1 MSACHSDDGRILAP
15 WVMKDV
21 EQLWNTYFSK
31 PFNWRSFT
39 LGKAGSSKKA
49 AYRLSMTLRKNARW
63 IDCSADTDIDQLY
76 EQWRSYMLGA
86 SAYLTKHGT
95 EEAAAALDRPLE
107 ITMTFWRFLEP
118 SLKHLHD
125 MPHLCMGN
133 DPDGALAADEQRR
146 KDKASILKDFKE
158 EVMSFIRE
166 AAYLSGSDNMS
177 NQKLEQALTIARQAM
192 DQAREDLQSSEC

>member
-15 WVMKDV
+15 WVTKDV

-31 PFNWRSFT
+31 PFNWRVFT
-39 LGKAGSSKKA
+39 TGKSGSSKKA

-63 IDCSADTDIDQLY
+63 IDCSADTDIDLLY
-76 EQWRSYMLGA
+76 EQWRTYMLGA

-118 SLKHLHD
+118 SLKHLHVT
-125 MPHLCMGN
+125 HLEMGN
-133 DPDGALAADEQRR
+133 DRDGALAADEQRR
-146 KDKASILKDFKE
+146 KHKAEILREFDKEIT
-158 EVMSFIRE
+158 VFIKQ
-166 AAYLSGSDNMS
+166 AAYLSGSDQFS
-177 NQKLEQALTIARQAM
+177 NQKLEQTLTIARQAM

>member
-1 MSACHSDDGRILAP
+1 MSACHSNDGRILAP

-146 KDKASILKDFKE
+146 KDKASIDPQGFQGRGDELHQRSGVPVRQRQDVK
-158 EVMSFIRE
+158 SE
-166 AAYLSGSDNMS
+166 AGAGSDHCPSGNGS
-177 NQKLEQALTIARQAM
+177 GPRGSAM
-192 DQAREDLQSSEC
+192 E

>member
-1 MSACHSDDGRILAP
+1 MSDCHSDDGRILAP

-31 PFNWRSFT
+31 PFNWRSFA

-76 EQWRSYMLGA
+76 EQWRSHMLGA
-86 SAYLTKHGT
+86 SAYLTKHVT

-125 MPHLCMGN
+125 MTHLAMGN

-146 KDKASILKDFKE
+146 KGKAEILKDFKE

-166 AAYLSGSDNMS
+166 AAYLSGSDKMS

-192 DQAREDLQSSEC
+192 DQAREDLRLSER

>member
-31 PFNWRSFT
+31 PFNWRVFT
-39 LGKAGSSKKA
+39 TGKSGSSKKA
-49 AYRLSMTLRKNARW
+49 AYRLSMTLRKNSRW
-63 IDCSADTDIDQLY
+63 LECSADTDIDLLY
-76 EQWRSYMLGA
+76 DQWRTYMLGA
-86 SAYLTKHGT
+86 SAYLAKHGT

-118 SLKHLHD
+118 SLKHLHV
-125 MPHLCMGN
+125 MTYTSLGI

-146 KDKASILKDFKE
+146 KDKAEFS
-158 EVMSFIRE
+158 V
-166 AAYLSGSDNMS
+166 
-177 NQKLEQALTIARQAM
+177 
-192 DQAREDLQSSEC
+192 SSTKR